1 MELIHSLS
9 KTLIIRSASCF
20 QTVSPTEHVVPTK
33 GSPFPEIPSSFRN
46 CPDPV
51 YLHIIYDQL
60 ADVIVHRLLLICL
73 TPRWSPQPIP
83 GLNVTQ
89 IPPGG

>member
-1 MELIHSLS
+1 VELIQSLL
-9 KTLIIRSASCF
+9 KLETLISGPPVVFRPSHQRSTLSR
-20 QTVSPTEHVVPTK
+20 QKISRNSMT
-33 GSPFPEIPSSFRN
+33 SFRN

-60 ADVIVHRLLLICL
+60 TDVIVHRLLLMYL

-83 GLNVTQ
+83 SLDVTQ